1 MAEGVK
7 QLDSRIEVQTPE
19 NIAFQYR
26 AAGPFRRLP
35 AYMTDLAIRFLMML
49 GAVLFVSLSFGT
61 MGADNYAGAVLVLTW
76 FGLSWFYG
84 GLFETY
90 WNGQTP
96 GKRMMGVRVV
106 TVDGQPINAMQA
118 VLRNILRTADS
129 APFFMYS
136 IEGPQMMMAIP
147 IPLYQVGLLVP
158 MLTERYQ
165 RLGDLACGTM
175 VIVEDPQFR
184 AGMLQIK
191 EPEAIRLAGEL
202 PPNIQVT
209 RSLGRALT
217 KYVSRR
223 AAFSRERRLEIAR
236 RLGQMLCEQYNL
248 APTLDHDLLLCAL
261 YYRSFIGD
269 RGNVPVEAMPRGPK
283 ARRGTPLVTT
293 R

>member
-35 AYMTDLAIRFLMML
+35 AYLADLGIRFLIML
-49 GAVLFVSLSFGT
+49 GAGLFVALSFG
-61 MGADNYAGAVLVLTW
+61 MVGAGSYASAILILTW
-76 FGLSWFYG
+76 FALSWFYG

-96 GKRMMGVRVV
+96 GKRMMGIRVV

-118 VLRNILRTADS
+118 VLRNILRAADS
-129 APFFMYS
+129 APYFMYTL
-136 IEGPQMMMAIP
+136 EGAEMMAIP

-175 VIVEDPQFR
+175 VIVEEAQFR

-191 EPEAIRLAGEL
+191 EPEAIRLAEEL
-202 PPNIQVT
+202 PPNIQVS

-223 AAFSRERRLEIAR
+223 AAFSRERRAEIAR
-236 RLGQMLCEQYNL
+236 RLAQALCEKHNL
-248 APTLDHDLLLCAL
+248 PPTVDHDLLLCAL
-261 YYRSFIGD
+261 YYRAFIGD
-269 RGNVPVEAMPRGPK
+269 REKNLAEVSPAVPTT
-283 ARRGTPLVTT
+283 RRGAPLVAS

>member
-1 MAEGVK
+1 M
-7 QLDSRIEVQTPE
+7 SRC
-19 NIAFQYR
+19 
-26 AAGPFRRLP
+26 RL
-35 AYMTDLAIRFLMML
+35 AS
-49 GAVLFVSLSFGT
+49 V
-61 MGADNYAGAVLVLTW
+61 GADNYAGAVLVLTW

-96 GKRMMGVRVV
+96 GKRMMGIRVV

-136 IEGPQMMMAIP
+136 IDGPQMMMAIP

-165 RLGDLACGTM
+165 RLGDLACSTM
-175 VIVEDPQFR
+175 VIVEDAPFR

-191 EPEAIRLAGEL
+191 EPEAIRLGEEL
-202 PPNIQVT
+202 PPNIRVT

-223 AAFSRERRLEIAR
+223 GAFSRERRMEIAR
-236 RLGQMLCEQYNL
+236 RLGQVLCEQYNL

-269 RGNVPVEAMPRGPK
+269 RGNVPVEAMTMGPR
-283 ARRGTPLVTT
+283 AQRGAPLVPT